1 MTSKNIKISYLL
13 FSVLLLVSVF
23 SYVFQVSALTQET
36 YLIEN
41 YQEKINSYSQ
51 ESSSLEYEFLQNNS
65 FFEIENIA
73 QELNFQ
79 EAERV
84 SYIEVMGSE
93 VVVK

>member
-1 MTSKNIKISYLL
+1 MTNKKLTLQYVI
-13 FSVLLLVSVF
+13 FSGLLLVAIF
-23 SYVFQVSALTQET
+23 AYVFQVSALTQET

-51 ESSSLEYEFLQNNS
+51 ESSSLEYEFLQSNS
-65 FFEIENIA
+65 FFEVENIA
-73 QELNFQ
+73 EELDFEKAQ
-79 EAERV
+79 RV